1 MVENPADKFGGE
13 IGAEGPGGVDISKT
27 GKKIGYVRDGE
38 TFVGP
43 GFGKFDRFSV
53 NGEFHFTEDDQV
65 EACGGDDDIGIEGL
79 S

>member
-1 MVENPADKFGGE
+1 MVENPADKFRGE
-13 IGAEGPGGVDISKT
+13 VGAEGPGGVDISKA

-43 GFGKFDRFSV
+43 GFGEFYRFPV
-53 NGEFHFTEDDQV
+53 DGKLHFTEDDKI
-65 EACGGDDDIGIEGL
+65 EACGGDDDIGLQGI